1 MKHDNQSYLCRPD
14 AYLQTK
20 FWCQNKFICML
31 KIERLFSLVSTRNIN
46 TGIPDMSSL
55 RLLRLTCK
63 HCASTA
69 ACWIADS
76 GIFALGPVLLSLAE
90 LLPSCTSLGVL
101 SMSQNSSLST
111 GTELLAF
118 FKAALSFRATV
129 GSVAC
134 PSSDPDLLVFAT
146 STIWDFASTYRKGRL
161 SSFFKNGSSRYV
173 IEPKE

>member
-1 MKHDNQSYLCRPD
+1 MKHDNQSYLFRPD

-46 TGIPDMSSL
+46 TGIPDISSL

-101 SMSQNSSLST
+101 VCHRIHRFQQEQNSLRFLKLHCRS
-111 GTELLAF
+111 ELLWV
-118 FKAALSFRATV
+118 L
-129 GSVAC
+129 
-134 PSSDPDLLVFAT
+134 
-146 STIWDFASTYRKGRL
+146 
-161 SSFFKNGSSRYV
+161 
-173 IEPKE
+173 